1 MNESSKQCEAIRQG
15 ICQIVPEALLNMVS
29 HTELEEW
36 IYGRKFIDVELLK
49 RHTEYKGI
57 YNSAE
62 EKPQIKWFWQ
72 FLNEQPQE
80 IRR

>member
-1 MNESSKQCEAIRQG
+1 
-15 ICQIVPEALLNMVS
+15 MVS

-57 YNSAE
+57 YNAAE

-72 FLNEQPQE
+72 FLNE
-80 IRR
+80 